1 MTNRER
7 LTAMTDR
14 ERGLWLHNHPNRCD
28 TCSHA
33 NRHGDIKC
41 DITNHT
47 GYDCINGYYE
57 WLEQE
62 ADNEN

>member
-1 MTNRER
+1 MIKSLATKKRI
-7 LTAMTDR
+7 
-14 ERGLWLHNHPNRCD
+14 
-28 TCSHA
+28 SHA

-62 ADNEN
+62 ADNN

>member
-7 LTAMTDR
+7 LAGMTDR
-14 ERGLWLHNHPNRCD
+14 ERALWMYNHPNRCD
-28 TCSHA
+28 MCSHA
-33 NRHGDIKC
+33 NRHGNIKC

-62 ADNEN
+62 AADD